1 MIAGLFLAAAA
12 LAQAAPEA
20 PAYGPAPPPPPKSA
34 AAVKTVANECPAP
47 KPQANPNEI
56 VVCAP
61 KPEGYRIPPDVL
73 AAKRAKKE
81 ALAGRP
87 KPPEDFK
94 DHSCQVVGEKPCIDQ
109 KPGIDLLAAP
119 AIAAEMAQRLA
130 KGQEVGSMFVTDPQL
145 SEYQYYQLAKKEREE
160 KEAEAAAKAYAAKVK
175 AKAAT
180 KAPAPVPPAD
190 TTASGTAQ
198 PAH

>member
-20 PAYGPAPPPPPKSA
+20 SAYGPAPPPPPKAAPAKTA
-34 AAVKTVANECPAP
+34 AADCP
-47 KPQANPNEI
+47 PQSRDANPNEI

-119 AIAAEMAQRLA
+119 VIAAEIAQRLA

-145 SEYQYYQLAKKEREE
+145 SEYQYYQLARKEREE
-160 KEAEAAAKAYAAKVK
+160 KEAEAAAKATAAAAK
-175 AKAAT
+175 AKAAAAKPNIGAASSDPAAPQT
-180 KAPAPVPPAD
+180 KP
-190 TTASGTAQ
+190 
-198 PAH
+198 